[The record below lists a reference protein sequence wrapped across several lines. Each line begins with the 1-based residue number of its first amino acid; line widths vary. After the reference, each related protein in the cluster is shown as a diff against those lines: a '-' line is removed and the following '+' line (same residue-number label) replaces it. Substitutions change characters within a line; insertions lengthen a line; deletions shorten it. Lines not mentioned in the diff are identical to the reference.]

1 MFHVI
6 APSGT
11 YSYKSLLIQI
21 LSLSLKVQC
30 VSKKMLLSEMRQFGH
45 LKPICDIHYY
55 LLNLHMIPGHV

>member
-1 MFHVI
+1 MTHSI
-6 APSGT
+6 LT
-11 YSYKSLLIQI
+11 EKSTHQTDHTLAFN
-21 LSLSLKVQC
+21 VQC